1 MQWHANAACWSPCI
15 SEQTGTDTITSMA
28 YAVIAWKASSCKESD
43 MTRQKQSWFHY
54 VTLQVCFQ
62 SILIAS
68 FQVRMAHIPWLRA
81 DIASK
86 WDSQC
91 LTCSPP
97 KGLRVTCVGGICWH
111 TICKSC
117 TMFPAWYY
125 AWDHKWIRATFKLYW
140 NNKSKIRWFWP
151 LFVCSANIL
160 SGRMNRGNLVYF
172 LCCLQDRWRMAGCDG
187 PINRLLVAHV

>member
-15 SEQTGTDTITSMA
+15 SEQTGTDTITNMA
-28 YAVIAWKASSCKESD
+28 YAVIAWKTSSCKESD

-54 VTLQVCFQ
+54 LTLQVCFQ

-117 TMFPAWYY
+117 TTECFLHDIMLGIISGSGQLLNCIET
-125 AWDHKWIRATFKLYW
+125 IRA
-140 NNKSKIRWFWP
+140 KSDG
-151 LFVCSANIL
+151 
-160 SGRMNRGNLVYF
+160 SG
-172 LCCLQDRWRMAGCDG
+172 LCLCAQ
-187 PINRLLVAHV
+187 PTS